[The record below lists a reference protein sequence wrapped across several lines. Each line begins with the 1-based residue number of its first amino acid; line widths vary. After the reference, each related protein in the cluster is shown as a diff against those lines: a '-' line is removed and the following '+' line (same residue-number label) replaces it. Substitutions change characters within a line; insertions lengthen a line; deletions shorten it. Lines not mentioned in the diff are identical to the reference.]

1 MFSIDALSNRDL
13 ESRHEALD
21 DSSIQF
27 SRVRSN
33 RTKIVVSNCR
43 DSTTKKVRSNSDLVG
58 STLNCNDE
66 SP

>member
-33 RTKIVVSNCR
+33 RTKIVVAIVAIR
-43 DSTTKKVRSNSDLVG
+43 RRKRFDLI
-58 STLNCNDE
+58 
-66 SP
+66 PI